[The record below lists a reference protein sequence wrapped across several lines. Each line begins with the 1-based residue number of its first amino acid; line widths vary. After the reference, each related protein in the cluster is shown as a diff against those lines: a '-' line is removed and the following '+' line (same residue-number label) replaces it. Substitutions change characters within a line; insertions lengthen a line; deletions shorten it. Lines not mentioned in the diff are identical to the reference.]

1 MTTEQSIFNSKGQIR
16 GDLDKIEVSA
26 DRRPALD
33 ALIAA
38 QAMTEQVESEFKTAE
53 SALTAAVRRRNDIA
67 AKVPRP
73 TFMDIWRQN
82 VSHPDRR
89 SR

>member
-1 MTTEQSIFNSKGQIR
+1 MTEESIFNSKGQIR
-16 GDLDKIEVSA
+16 GDLDKVKVPE

-38 QAMTEQVESEFKTAE
+38 QAMTEQVEAE
-53 SALTAAVRRRNDIA
+53 YKAAETTLHAAVRRRNDIA
-67 AKVPRP
+67 SRVPRKS
-73 TFMDIWRQN
+73 FMEIWREN

-89 SR
+89 GR